1 MSFCF
6 FFCLYTRMLFYG
18 CSPNRSP
25 CPTKITRTDLNL
37 TSYRWCSLLKVLM
50 YILLLRISCS
60 IDWNRVL
67 KILSFCNG
75 QIWTLVGDEIV
86 GSFLSLVF
94 TRKQRYVTPIIIM
107 NCDFTCKTFEGNE
120 IFYKSALL
128 KTYFFTS
135 FDAQFG

>member
-1 MSFCF
+1 
-6 FFCLYTRMLFYG
+6 MLFYG

-37 TSYRWCSLLKVLM
+37 TSYRLCSLLKVLM
-50 YILLLRISCS
+50 YLLL
-60 IDWNRVL
+60 
-67 KILSFCNG
+67 
-75 QIWTLVGDEIV
+75 LVGDEIV